1 MNKKENIVPDINER
15 QRKLSYI
22 KDNDNTLTVTYKHD
36 WYDTCKPF
44 KEFKDNK
51 GVIRTCK
58 SKNRQYNGQKKK
70 RTNNDLQNT
79 TQKTKDLVTHT
90 PLKTEMNSDAT
101 ECYAVPAR
109 LVTPVV
115 LILLQ
120 TR

>member
-51 GVIRTCK
+51 GVI
-58 SKNRQYNGQKKK
+58 
-70 RTNNDLQNT
+70 
-79 TQKTKDLVTHT
+79 
-90 PLKTEMNSDAT
+90 
-101 ECYAVPAR
+101 
-109 LVTPVV
+109 
-115 LILLQ
+115 
-120 TR
+120 